1 MRKSIFLLWMLI
13 AYCISACDKAPA
25 NYAENSN
32 VKDASAPQG
41 EATPP
46 PPPPPGDAQKPNVEP
61 NFELKLIK
69 TGTLEFETVDLR
81 STYQRIRQAADANAG
96 FLSNEFTEN
105 EYNRIVQSITVRV
118 PSRNFDQMV
127 SAVSKGVEHFDT
139 KTIQA
144 TDVTEEFVDA
154 EARLKT
160 KKQVEQR
167 YQDLLKRANK
177 ISEILEIEKQ
187 IGDLRAEI
195 ESIEGRLRFLS
206 NRVDY
211 STLDIRFYKKI
222 KEEEVVTENRL
233 LKALRNGWVGLA
245 DFFIGLVSIWPF
257 MIFLGVVGFWAWR
270 RWSKK

>member
-1 MRKSIFLLWMLI
+1 MRKSIFLLWLFFTCCMN
-13 AYCISACDKAPA
+13 ACDKAPA

-32 VKDASAPQG
+32 VKDASAPQM
-41 EATPP
+41 EVV
-46 PPPPPGDAQKPNVEP
+46 PPPPPGEAQKPNVEP

-69 TGTLEFETVDLR
+69 TGTLKFETSNLQ
-81 STYQRIRQAADANAG
+81 STYQRIRQATDATAG

-105 EYNRIVQSITVRV
+105 EYDRIVQSITIRV
-118 PSRNFDQMV
+118 PSRNFDQLV

-211 STLDIRFYKKI
+211 STLDISFYKKI
-222 KEEEVVTENRL
+222 KEEKVVSENRL
-233 LKALRNGWVGLA
+233 LKALRNGWDGLV
-245 DFFIGLVSIWPF
+245 DFFIGLTSIWPF
-257 MIFLGVVGFWAWR
+257 MIFLGVVGFFVWR
-270 RWSKK
+270 RWPKK

>member
-1 MRKSIFLLWMLI
+1 MRKSIFLLWMLFT
-13 AYCISACDKAPA
+13 YCTSACDKAPA
-25 NYAENSN
+25 NYYETSN
-32 VKDASAPQG
+32 AKDASAPQS

-46 PPPPPGDAQKPNVEP
+46 PPPPGEAQKPNVEP
-61 NFELKLIK
+61 NFKLKLIK
-69 TGTLEFETVDLR
+69 TGTLKFETSNLK
-81 STYQRIRQAADANAG
+81 STYQRIRQAADATAG
-96 FLSNEFTEN
+96 YLSNEFTEN
-105 EYNRIVQSITVRV
+105 EYDRIVQSITIRV
-118 PSRNFDQMV
+118 PSRNFDQLV
-127 SAVSKGVEHFDT
+127 SAVSKGVDHFDT

-211 STLDIRFYKKI
+211 STLDISFYQKI
-222 KEEEVVTENRL
+222 KEEKVVSENRL
-233 LKALRNGWVGLA
+233 LKALRNGWDGLV
-245 DFFIGLVSIWPF
+245 DFFIGLTSIWPF
-257 MIFLGVVGFWAWR
+257 MIFLGVVGFFVWR